1 MSTNYFVLS
10 DPGTKK
16 NLVIRMADP
25 ALHIPQSVAIYNPL
39 SVSAFVQTDHKS
51 NMNEDAFLLLLKMI
65 KYDFDQYMSSSQTWY
80 PYPKYLLRYNNFP
93 IFSLQNFL
101 LQVTKSLEAVE
112 KEVTLVTWT
121 D

>member
-39 SVSAFVQTDHKS
+39 AVSAFVQTDHKC
-51 NMNEDAFLLLLKMI
+51 NMNEDALVVYTSGTTGK
-65 KYDFDQYMSSSQTWY
+65 
-80 PYPKYLLRYNNFP
+80 PKGVVHTHS
-93 IFSLQNFL
+93 SLQA
-101 LQVTKSLEAVE
+101 QI
-112 KEVTLVTWT
+112 
-121 D
+121 